1 MRKTI
6 LVCLVML
13 TSLCCSREC
22 SPNVKQK
29 SLVKK
34 DLGGF
39 IVTFYDNCELCTL
52 KDASHPAYGITAS
65 GEQARQGY
73 VACNWLPFG
82 TMLEIEGLGVFT
94 VKDRGA
100 KSLFG
105 THKKPIKR
113 IDVWVPSH
121 AEARKLGKQM
131 RRVALL
137 KKGEQK

>member
-6 LVCLVML
+6 LVCLVMF

-34 DLGGF
+34 DLGELV
-39 IVTFYDNCELCTL
+39 VTFFDNCKLCCG
-52 KDASHPAYGITAS
+52 KDESHPAYGITAS

-82 TMLEIEGLGVFT
+82 TVLEVEGLGVYT

-100 KSLFG
+100 RSLFG
-105 THKKPIKR
+105 THRKPIKR
-113 IDVWVPSH
+113 IDIWVSTH
-121 AEARKLGKQM
+121 AEARKLGKQI

-137 KKGEQK
+137 KKGK